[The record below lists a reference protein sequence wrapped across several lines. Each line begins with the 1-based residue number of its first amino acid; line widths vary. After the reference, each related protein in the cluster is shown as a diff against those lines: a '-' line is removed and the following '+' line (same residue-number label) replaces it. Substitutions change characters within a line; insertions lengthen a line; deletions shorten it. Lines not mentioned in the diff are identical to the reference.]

1 MLTSRTYGIVAEVSD
16 SEQFIERISVESLYF
31 ALMKRESDSYHEN
44 QPVVR
49 QGSLPHGTIEL
60 DDVDRRIM
68 KLLRHDA
75 RLSYAHVA
83 RTVGL
88 SEPTVRK
95 RIDRLVHAGAI
106 INAARINPAPIG
118 FPIDAMIGISVVR
131 GRVKEVGRKLAQMEN
146 VAYVAYVAGNFDII
160 IEAFLPH
167 TEGLFKFLNEDLEK
181 IDGIASTQTWNVLR
195 TEKFFYNWEGEDVGL
210 EPSRA
215 EAERAPTRTKPTPDQ
230 KGALMDGP
238 TCATCPWWSRFPEK
252 VEFRWSRGPRRAAA
266 GDPDAER
273 QGRVPRV
280 PAAAGARVPG
290 HRPGRLVR
298 PASRAQAPRRHRV
311 TPAG

>member
-1 MLTSRTYGIVAEVSD
+1 
-16 SEQFIERISVESLYF
+16 
-31 ALMKRESDSYHEN
+31 MKPESDSHLES
-44 QPVVR
+44 QPLVR

-95 RIDRLVHAGAI
+95 RIDRLVRAGAI

-131 GRVKEVGRKLAQMEN
+131 GRVREVGRRLAEMEN

-195 TEKFFYNWEGEDVGL
+195 TEKSFYNWEGEDVGL
-210 EPSRA
+210 EPSPATDEA
-215 EAERAPTRTKPTPDQ
+215 EA
-230 KGALMDGP
+230 DGDEP
-238 TCATCPWWSRFPEK
+238 S
-252 VEFRWSRGPRRAAA
+252 S
-266 GDPDAER
+266 
-273 QGRVPRV
+273 
-280 PAAAGARVPG
+280 
-290 HRPGRLVR
+290 
-298 PASRAQAPRRHRV
+298 
-311 TPAG
+311 